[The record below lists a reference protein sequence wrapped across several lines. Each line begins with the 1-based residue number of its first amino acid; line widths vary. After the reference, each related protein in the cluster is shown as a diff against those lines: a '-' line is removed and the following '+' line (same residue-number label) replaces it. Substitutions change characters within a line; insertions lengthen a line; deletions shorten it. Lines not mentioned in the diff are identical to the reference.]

1 MDLIQIGLL
10 ILVGTISG
18 ILISSIGIGAGL
30 FIIPCLILLGIPL
43 KQGVIIVLILQL
55 LPQTIPAVYN
65 FWKKESITYELVYI
79 SVFLLIGNIIG
90 TYYGSMLHTTNIIKK
105 KDFYLSLVV
114 FLFFAAGFIT
124 YKHILN

>member
-1 MDLIQIGLL
+1 MKLIQIGLL

-55 LPQTIPAVYN
+55 L
-65 FWKKESITYELVYI
+65 FS
-79 SVFLLIGNIIG
+79 LI
-90 TYYGSMLHTTNIIKK
+90 K
-105 KDFYLSLVV
+105 
-114 FLFFAAGFIT
+114 
-124 YKHILN
+124 

>member
-43 KQGVIIVLILQL
+43 KQGVIIVLLLQL

-65 FWKKESITYELVYI
+65 FWKKESITYELIYI
-79 SVFLLIGNIIG
+79 SLFLLIGNIIG
-90 TYYGSMLHTTNIIKK
+90 TYYGSMLHTKNIINEKY
-105 KDFYLSLVV
+105 FYISLVV
-114 FLFFAAGFIT
+114 FLLFAAAFISC
-124 YKHILN
+124 KHILN